1 MAFPCASHSSSSG
14 RSFRRRSD
22 VRIVSWERTGKVVF
36 GYTTVDLRS
45 WEKRG
50 LCRVVVRE
58 FKWERRRESV
68 VRRFSLD
75 Y

>member
-1 MAFPCASHSSSSG
+1 
-14 RSFRRRSD
+14 
-22 VRIVSWERTGKVVF
+22 VF

-50 LCRVVVRE
+50 LWRVVVRE
-58 FKWERRRESV
+58 FRWERRSESV